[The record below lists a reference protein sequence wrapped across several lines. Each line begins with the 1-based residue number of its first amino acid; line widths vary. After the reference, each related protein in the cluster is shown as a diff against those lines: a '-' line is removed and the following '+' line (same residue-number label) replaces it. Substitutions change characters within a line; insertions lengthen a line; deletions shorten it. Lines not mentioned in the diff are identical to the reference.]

1 MSTPGRALRAV
12 LYIGAAT
19 KFREQSMKA
28 ILVCAV
34 ATLAIS
40 AAAAQ
45 AQTSVT
51 AEDKTQIQELVS
63 RYAVALAGCDAAG
76 FAHLFDPASGY
87 FASGFR
93 GVVAGEDRLVALVDS
108 ERHCI
113 APNPNGAQRPGGN
126 APTVIVESDANGVF
140 GTVKLGDIAQ
150 YQDRYVRTA
159 GGWKFA
165 SRSVLTSA
173 ELAAGLGAKEM
184 LAIQALSRDL
194 KVADHYDTDKD
205 TGVKRFLSSGVVIL
219 VKDGVVG
226 GRVYLD
232 DGSHYADT
240 YEQTAAGQWR
250 IKSRELMPAEGK
262 Q

>member
-1 MSTPGRALRAV
+1 MR
-12 LYIGAAT
+12 
-19 KFREQSMKA
+19 A
-28 ILVCAV
+28 ILVCSI

-40 AAAAQ
+40 AATAQ
-45 AQTSVT
+45 AQTSIT
-51 AEDKTQIQELVS
+51 PEDKAQIQELVA
-63 RYAVALAGCDAAG
+63 RYAVALGGCDAAG
-76 FAHLFDPASGY
+76 FANLFEPASGY

-93 GVVAGEDRLVALVDS
+93 GVVAGQERLVALVES

-126 APTVIVESDANGVF
+126 APTVTVETDANGAF

-150 YQDRYVRTA
+150 YQDRYARTA
-159 GGWKFA
+159 SGWKFA

-173 ELAAGLGAKEM
+173 ELAAGLGAKDL

-205 TGVKRFLSSGVVIL
+205 TGVRRFLSSGVVVL

-226 GRVYLD
+226 GRVYRD
-232 DGSHYADT
+232 DGSYYADV
-240 YEQTAAGQWR
+240 YEQTAPGQWR
-250 IKSRELMPAEGK
+250 IKSRELAPAAKE
-262 Q
+262 